1 MCERFY
7 SYGLGFVMI
16 WLARI
21 VVLALVLSA
30 LPARAAA
37 SSPLAPLP
45 ATIRVNISLLGTTY
59 AKIGSTG
66 SLTVTREDGAVLYQ
80 GSENTVARRA
90 VRRLADPSRT
100 HVSVRDP
107 DDRRRL
113 LQPFR
118 QARQRARV
126 DEIPAERVPFV
137 VSFEG
142 DGSDPLPAPL

>member
-45 ATIRVNISLLGTTY
+45 ETIRVNISLLGTSY

-66 SLTVTREDGAVLYQ
+66 SLTVTKEDGSKLYQ
-80 GSENTVARRA
+80 GYAYTVARRG
-90 VRRLADPSRT
+90 VRRLADPSQA
-100 HVSVRDP
+100 VANVRDP
-107 DDRRRL
+107 EDRHSRAQQFREARL
-113 LQPFR
+113 
-118 QARQRARV
+118 RA
-126 DEIPAERVPFV
+126 
-137 VSFEG
+137 
-142 DGSDPLPAPL
+142 